1 MGRHVTPT
9 NQARSALVP
18 IMANTT
24 LPTSLK
30 YGKEDFILFV
40 WSLCSSSMSANEKKF
55 KLSSEFPQS
64 AGPL

>member
-30 YGKEDFILFV
+30 DGKDFILSV
-40 WSLCSSSMSANEKKF
+40 WSIFSSSMSA
-55 KLSSEFPQS
+55 
-64 AGPL
+64 